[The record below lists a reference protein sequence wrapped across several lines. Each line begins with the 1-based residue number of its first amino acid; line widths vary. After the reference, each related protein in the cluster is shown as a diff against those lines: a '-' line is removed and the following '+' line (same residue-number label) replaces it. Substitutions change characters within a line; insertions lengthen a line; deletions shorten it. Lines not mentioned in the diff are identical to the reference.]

1 MKHRVKS
8 VIRGLALSFVVGL
21 TVATGCGSS
30 FKPPQEGNADGA
42 IPEEVA
48 VQIRTCA
55 AKYMGDLPPHDQT
68 ISFEVKLA
76 SDGEVDSI
84 ALHSSTVS
92 HEALEACMAKAIRKL
107 SEDQLSL
114 RGSRRG
120 RGGAFSPEQSRFLG
134 QEELAVGCLASPPC
148 LLTVG
153 FVIAATY
160 LVVAIYVQ
168 STSQSSAVKPT
179 SPPVEIDCKKIK
191 QQCIEHC
198 SDTVLP
204 TRDFGASFNKCMRAC
219 TEANGC

>member
-1 MKHRVKS
+1 MKRR
-8 VIRGLALSFVVGL
+8 IRSILGCLALTFLAGL
-21 TVATGCGSS
+21 TFVPMGCGGS

-48 VQIRTCA
+48 RQIRTCA

-92 HEALEACMAKAIRKL
+92 HESLEACMAKAIRKL

-114 RGSRRG
+114 RGSRR
-120 RGGAFSPEQSRFLG
+120 RGELTREQGRFLG
-134 QEELAVGCLASPPC
+134 QEEIALGCFASPPC

-153 FVIAATY
+153 FIIGATY
-160 LVVAIYVQ
+160 LVVALYVQ
-168 STSQSSAVKPT
+168 TATKVQKPEIT
-179 SPPVEIDCKKIK
+179 KDECVE
-191 QQCIEHC
+191 QY
-198 SDTVLP
+198 V
-204 TRDFGASFNKCMRAC
+204 RC
-219 TEANGC
+219 TELPFKQPCGQCLNTCTARKEWPKWQCPN